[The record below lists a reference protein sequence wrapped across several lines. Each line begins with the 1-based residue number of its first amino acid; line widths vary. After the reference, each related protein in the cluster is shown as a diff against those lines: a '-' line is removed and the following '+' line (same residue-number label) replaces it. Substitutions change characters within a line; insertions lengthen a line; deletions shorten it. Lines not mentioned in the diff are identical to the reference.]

1 MTQPIDMQSE
11 LGRATMV
18 ERVLDATT
26 RAAVAAAQR
35 EMMEKKEEDGL
46 KETQVLETP
55 EAQSEH
61 VDEDGKRKNPYAGR
75 RGRRDATEEPDAH
88 VEGEKQSTKVRDS
101 EGDHTLDVS
110 V

>member
-35 EMMEKKEEDGL
+35 EMLEKKEEDRL
-46 KETQVLETP
+46 KETQVLETS

-61 VDEDGKRKNPYAGR
+61 VDEDGKRKNPYVGR
-75 RGRRDATEEPDAH
+75 RRRRDGAAESQTDA
-88 VEGEKQSTKVRDS
+88 EGRKQPVVASDD
-101 EGDHTLDVS
+101 DHTLDVS